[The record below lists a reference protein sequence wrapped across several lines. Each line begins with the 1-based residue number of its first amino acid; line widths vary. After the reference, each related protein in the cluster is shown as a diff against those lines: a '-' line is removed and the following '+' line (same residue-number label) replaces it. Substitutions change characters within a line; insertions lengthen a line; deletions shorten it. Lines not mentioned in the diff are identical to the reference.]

1 MPRGTSRPPEIVLGE
16 LEAKKSSY
24 QTKIDNYKSKISQL
38 DSKISSLHTNQ
49 RQKEVERI
57 LEAVKQS
64 GRTVDDFI
72 TSFLDTAKLGMP
84 GS

>member
-1 MPRGTSRPPEIVLGE
+1 MPRGTSRPPEIMIGE
-16 LEAKKSSY
+16 LEAKRSAY
-24 QTKIDNYKSKISQL
+24 QTKIDSYKTKITQL

-64 GRTVDDFI
+64 GRSVDDFI
-72 TSFLDTAKLGMP
+72 SSFLENAKLGSP
-84 GS
+84 GI